1 MLEHRI
7 LSLVT
12 ALVVALAFAT
22 AALAHEGHLH
32 KVLGTVTMAASD
44 HVMLKDKANK
54 DVTVQLDSGT
64 KIVRDKKPA
73 KIEDIKV
80 GVRVVISAVT
90 VKDKS
95 GEKMLAKTVELGPA
109 PAGK

>member
-1 MLEHRI
+1 MLKQRI

-12 ALVVALAFAT
+12 ALVVSLAFAT

-44 HVMLKDKANK
+44 HVMLKDTAGK
-54 DVTVQLDSGT
+54 DVTVQLNAET
-64 KIVRDKKPA
+64 KVTRDKKAA
-73 KIEDIKV
+73 KVEDIKE
-80 GVRVVISAVT
+80 GVRVVIGAVA
-90 VKDKS
+90 VKDKA
-95 GEKMLAKTVELGPA
+95 GEKMLAKTVDLGPS